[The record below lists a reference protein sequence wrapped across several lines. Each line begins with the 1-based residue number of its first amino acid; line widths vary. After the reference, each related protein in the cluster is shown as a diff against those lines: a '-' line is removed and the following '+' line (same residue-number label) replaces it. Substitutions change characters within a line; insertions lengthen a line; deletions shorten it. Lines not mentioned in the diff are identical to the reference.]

1 MRWVF
6 WITGL
11 FALAAAVALALRLN
25 AGYALLVWPPYR
37 AELSLNLLLL
47 LLVAGFALGY
57 LFLRFIFGVIGLP
70 AKVRAYREQRR
81 RDKAHAELFAAVTAF
96 FEGRFGR
103 AEKAAASVIGS
114 TEMPAFGAV
123 LAARAAHELRHFDA
137 RDAYLARAEKLAP
150 GAAVARIIAGADML
164 LDQRRFQEAL
174 AVLRTLPDKHTA
186 ALRLELK
193 AQQQAKNWEQSLL
206 LIEQLERRGVFDALQ
221 AGQLRRYAHTEN
233 IQREAHDRSALDACW
248 QRIPAAQKRDTKVAG
263 TAAQCYMALGS
274 SAEAL
279 QIIEDA
285 LATDWESGLVGIY
298 ADCAGAD
305 VIRQI
310 EHAEQWL
317 LSHPRDAVLLFTLG
331 RLCARQE
338 LWGKAQSYLE
348 ASLSVE
354 PMYSAH
360 LALAQ
365 LHDRL
370 DHADAARR
378 HYRESL
384 DLAISQLKQMTGG
397 RRRLP
402 L

>member
-1 MRWVF
+1 
-6 WITGL
+6 
-11 FALAAAVALALRLN
+11 
-25 AGYALLVWPPYR
+25 
-37 AELSLNLLLL
+37 
-47 LLVAGFALGY
+47 
-57 LFLRFIFGVIGLP
+57 
-70 AKVRAYREQRR
+70 
-81 RDKAHAELFAAVTAF
+81 
-96 FEGRFGR
+96 
-103 AEKAAASVIGS
+103 
-114 TEMPAFGAV
+114 
-123 LAARAAHELRHFDA
+123 
-137 RDAYLARAEKLAP
+137 
-150 GAAVARIIAGADML
+150 
-164 LDQRRFQEAL
+164 
-174 AVLRTLPDKHTA
+174 
-186 ALRLELK
+186 
-193 AQQQAKNWEQSLL
+193 
-206 LIEQLERRGVFDALQ
+206 
-221 AGQLRRYAHTEN
+221 
-233 IQREAHDRSALDACW
+233 
-248 QRIPAAQKRDTKVAG
+248 
-263 TAAQCYMALGS
+263 MALGS